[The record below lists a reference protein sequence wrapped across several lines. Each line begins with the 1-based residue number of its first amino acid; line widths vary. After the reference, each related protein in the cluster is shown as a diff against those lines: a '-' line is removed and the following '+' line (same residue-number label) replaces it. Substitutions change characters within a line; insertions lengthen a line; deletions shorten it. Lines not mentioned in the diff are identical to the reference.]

1 MCCLKVQSYLILCLK
16 REITQTNS
24 IKIHAYISV
33 FIYLYIA
40 PIYNVAIIRIKV
52 VIGCS
57 NLKVRTVKLG

>member
-16 REITQTNS
+16 REITQNS

-52 VIGCS
+52 VIACS